1 MTPDEARRVPKVLL
15 HDHLDGGL
23 RVDTIRELADHI
35 GHDLPADDPD
45 ELAAWFRAGADTG
58 DILQYLAT
66 FAHTVPLLQTADALE
81 RVAAEAAADLAADG
95 VVHAEVRFAPELH
108 AGPGDDTGL
117 GSLDEAIE
125 AVAAGFA
132 RGSAEAGTIQVDT
145 IVCAMRTE
153 GRSAEVAE
161 AAVRWLGR
169 GVVAFDLAGAETGF
183 PPSDHTDA
191 LDIAHRG
198 LAAVTI
204 HASER
209 PGLELIADALRLGA
223 QRIGHGVL
231 LIEDC
236 TVDGDGDL
244 VLGSLARYVRD
255 RRIPLE
261 LCPSCNV
268 QIGAVPTIADH
279 PVGPFLRA
287 GIVATV
293 NTDNRL
299 MSGVS
304 VSSELGLV
312 ADTFDLSW
320 DEVRQL
326 QRNAAAATFADHDR
340 RSALLAQID
349 AGFASLVAG

>member
-1 MTPDEARRVPKVLL
+1 MKIVADDGTEQPWDGEAY
-15 HDHLDGGL
+15 GAL
-23 RVDTIRELADHI
+23 RVRGPWICSGYYRREDETGDTHDADGWFATGDVATI
-35 GHDLPADDPD
+35 DPD
-45 ELAAWFRAGADTG
+45 GFMAITDRTKDVIKSGGEWISSIDLEN
-58 DILQYLAT
+58 
-66 FAHTVPLLQTADALE
+66 TAVGHPD
-81 RVAAEAAADLAADG
+81 
-95 VVHAEVRFAPELH
+95 
-108 AGPGDDTGL
+108 
-117 GSLDEAIE
+117 
-125 AVAAGFA
+125 
-132 RGSAEAGTIQVDT
+132 
-145 IVCAMRTE
+145 
-153 GRSAEVAE
+153 VAE